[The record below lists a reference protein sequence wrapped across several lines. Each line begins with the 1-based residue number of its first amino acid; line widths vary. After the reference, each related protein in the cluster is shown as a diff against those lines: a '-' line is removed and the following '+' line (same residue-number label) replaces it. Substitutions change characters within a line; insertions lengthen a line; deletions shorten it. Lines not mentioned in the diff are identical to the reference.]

1 MGRTRKGR
9 LKMTKVLEAWTLL
22 EMLNPGEVPSTHGEL
37 DPKDLKIKQPRKRV
51 VNLSQY
57 SKIQEL
63 ELAWPAGKT
72 KYYRYYMNTYRKDEL
87 ILLLRKY
94 FKSDEELI
102 NRQKGSYYSFRFDVN
117 EQEEYIE
124 GSLFVPQVQLIIDDI
139 QNRQDISYADFS
151 ERYENHLEKFQEEFD
166 VIMAGGVTEERIQE
180 AQETYLKYFSLISK
194 GARTSYVE
202 CIILNKE
209 TALNSNNFTSFFLE
223 DLQRMIK
230 NGPNETLARFIQGA
244 EMEVDIDE
252 NREAIEATLAI
263 DHLPLGRWPS
273 PVNHRLSLMQQ
284 VAINQVLNGEEKISS
299 VNGPPGTGK
308 TTLLKDIFA
317 HLIVERAIQMATYQD
332 PTKAFEYAGEQN
344 IKYERGTEGY
354 DFNIYDL
361 DPKIAQYSMVV
372 ASSNNGAVENLSKEL
387 PLLKEVIRTK
397 APTEKERKK
406 QLAAGNIDPIIF
418 HQYDLAYA
426 EEAKNLAYFTDY
438 AEDLLNGEE
447 AWGLFSGAFGN
458 STNIYTISQVMH
470 KKTGDAKPFYEYL
483 DVDLPENA
491 WEDAVNEFNT
501 LRAEIEQDQANLE
514 DDVEKMEKAEAMI
527 AEANELPH
535 LIEENYKQFT
545 GLETTYQELNTQNDL
560 LGQQLANLPKPSF
573 IEKIQ
578 AFFGQAKNEEE
589 TEIRRQRSEVLK
601 QLSEK
606 LHEKNRLAEKIE
618 RLEQKKEDLDKELLE
633 LKQIQEVYKDQEVTL
648 STDEFWAKDHYEERQ
663 TAVLWQTHEMNFKRG
678 MLFLK
683 ALKVHQIF
691 LQKNHAR
698 MKITLTMLQHM
709 QSNNLNIRKNREN
722 MEKMWKVLHL
732 IFPVMSTTF
741 ASFGS
746 MYRGIGADFIDYLFI
761 DEAGQASP
769 QAAAGALWR
778 SKRAIIVGDPI
789 QIEPVVTLDET
800 ILSDIRE
807 AFNVSTLYIGPTA
820 SVQTI
825 ADHANPIGTYKGQA
839 ENRERIGIPLWVHRR
854 CIEPMFSIANKM
866 AYENK
871 MVLATHGKEKPGS
884 GEWHEVTG
892 KAAPAQYVKEQGLFI
907 VEELKSHFE
916 KAAEKDELPDV
927 FIITPFT
934 AVSSQLIR
942 LVNTEL
948 KNQTTNIWSWTKR
961 SIGTVHTFQGKE
973 ADIVYFVT
981 GTDDATD
988 GAANW
993 SCMKPNLLNVA
1004 TTRAKK
1010 EFYVVGDFPRFK
1022 DKQYYS
1028 VIVEKFEKFNKE
1040 A

>member
-1 MGRTRKGR
+1 
-9 LKMTKVLEAWTLL
+9 MTKVLEAWTLL
-22 EMLNPGEVPSTHGEL
+22 EMLNPGEVPPTYGEL
-37 DPKDLKIKQPRKRV
+37 NQKDLKIKQARKSV

-72 KYYRYYMNTYRKDEL
+72 KYYRYYMNTYGKDEL
-87 ILLLRKY
+87 IILLRNY

-117 EQEEYIE
+117 DQEEYIE

-139 QNRQDISYADFS
+139 RNHQHISYADFS
-151 ERYENHLEKFQEEFD
+151 ERYDENVEKFEEEFS
-166 VIMAGGVTEERIQE
+166 VIMAGGVTEDRIKE
-180 AQETYLKYFSLISK
+180 AQETYLKYFSLVPK

-202 CIILNKE
+202 CIILDKD
-209 TALNSNNFTSFFLE
+209 TPLNSNNFTSFFLE
-223 DLQRMIK
+223 DLQWIIK
-230 NGPNETLARFIQGA
+230 KGPNETLSRFIEGT
-244 EMEVDIDE
+244 EMEVDINE
-252 NREAIEATLAI
+252 NRKAIEAVLAI
-263 DHLPLGRWPS
+263 DNLPLGRWPS

-284 VAINQVLNGEEKISS
+284 VAINQVINGDEKISS

-317 HLIVERAIQMATYQD
+317 HLIVERAIKMATYED
-332 PTKAFEYAGEQN
+332 PTKALTFAGKQN
-344 IKYERGTEGY
+344 IKYETHEKEY
-354 DFNIYDL
+354 PFSIYDL

-397 APTEKERKK
+397 APTEENREKE
-406 QLAAGNIDPIIF
+406 LAAGNIDPLVF

-426 EEAKNLAYFTDY
+426 EEAKKLAYFTDY

-447 AWGLFSGAFGN
+447 AWGLFSGAFGKAK
-458 STNIYTISQVMH
+458 NINTISKVMH
-470 KKTGDAKPFYEYL
+470 KETGDGKPFYEYL
-483 DVDLPENA
+483 DEDLPENA
-491 WEDAVNEFNT
+491 WKDAVSEFNA
-501 LRAEIEQDQANLE
+501 LSAEIEQDQSELKKY
-514 DDVEKMEKAEAMI
+514 VEKMEKAEALTT
-527 AEANELPH
+527 ESRELPSR
-535 LIEENYKQFT
+535 IKDTKKQLT
-545 GLETTYQELNTQNDL
+545 TLERSYQELETKNDL
-560 LGQQLANLPKPSF
+560 LAQQLANLPKPSF

-578 AFFGQAKNEEE
+578 AFFSQTKNEEE
-589 TEIRRQRSEVLK
+589 TEIRQQRNGVLK

-606 LHEKNRLAEKIE
+606 LHEKNRSAEKIQ
-618 RLEQKKEDLDKELLE
+618 RLEQKKDSLDGELAKLKE
-633 LKQIQEVYKDQEVTL
+633 IQEVYKDQEVSL
-648 STDEFWAKDHYEERQ
+648 STDEFWAKDNYEDRQ

-683 ALKVHQIF
+683 ALKVHKVF
-691 LQKNHAR
+691 LQRNHSR
-698 MKITLTMLQHM
+698 MKITLTMLKHLR
-709 QSNNLNIRKNREN
+709 SNNLNIRSKREN
-722 MEKMWKVLHL
+722 MEKMWNVLHL

-769 QAAAGALWR
+769 QTAAGALWR

-807 AFNVSTLYIGPTA
+807 TFDVSTLEIGPTA
-820 SVQTI
+820 SVQTV
-825 ADHANPIGTYKGQA
+825 ADHANPVGTYKGEA

-854 CIEPMFSIANKM
+854 CIEPMFSISNKM

-871 MVLATHGKEKPGS
+871 MVLATHGKEKPGVS
-884 GEWHEVTG
+884 GWHEVTG

-907 VEELKSHFE
+907 LEELKVHFE
-916 KAAEKDELPDV
+916 KAAEKKELPDV
-927 FIITPFT
+927 FVITPFA

-948 KNQTTNIWSWTKR
+948 ENQTENIWSWTKR

-1010 EFYVVGDFPRFK
+1010 EFYVVGDLPRFK

-1028 VIVEKFEKFNKE
+1028 VIVEKFEKFKKE
-1040 A
+1040 E